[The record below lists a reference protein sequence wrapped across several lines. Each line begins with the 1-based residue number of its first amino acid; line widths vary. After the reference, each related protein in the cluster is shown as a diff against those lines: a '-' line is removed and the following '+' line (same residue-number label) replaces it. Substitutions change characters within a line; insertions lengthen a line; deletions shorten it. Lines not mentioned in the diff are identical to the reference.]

1 MKTISL
7 FITILFFVCFGNV
20 LNAQT
25 IKQKLNNQD
34 IDKNRTIYKS
44 SDVLETEKSSSSS
57 ANIDHDIKKHP
68 VLDKQFGKITIISP
82 NSIIG
87 NTSNKPDK
95 NLENGIDYKAK
106 KQSYRLKY
114 HQQRKQLGD
123 TKIEGDE

>member
-1 MKTISL
+1 MKTINL
-7 FITILFFVCFGNV
+7 FITILFFVCFGNI

-25 IKQKLNNQD
+25 VKQKLNNQD
-34 IDKNRTIYKS
+34 IDKNMTIYKS
-44 SDVLETEKSSSSS
+44 SDVLESEKNSSSD
-57 ANIDHDIKKHP
+57 IDHDIKKHP

-82 NSIIG
+82 NSVIG
-87 NTSNKPDK
+87 NTSNKLDE

-114 HQQRKQLGD
+114 HQERKKIGD